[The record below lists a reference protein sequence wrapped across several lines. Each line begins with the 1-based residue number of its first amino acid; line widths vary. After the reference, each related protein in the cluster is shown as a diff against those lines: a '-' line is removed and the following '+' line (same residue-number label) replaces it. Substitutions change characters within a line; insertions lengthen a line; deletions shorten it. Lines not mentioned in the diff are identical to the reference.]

1 MDYNSGSTFGYD
13 QVHADVHLD
22 GYDAPYTNAY
32 GGVPHRTMQTPK
44 NVTFREPI
52 ASYYETMR
60 HPWHSPDSSLLEQ
73 KSSMPE
79 NLVVPSACAC
89 SKSSVG
95 CSGGKCA
102 SGCSSSGIP
111 GVVGKMLDCG
121 CGCRG
126 AKKISG
132 MKSVKDK
139 LVDGNLDIN
148 SISMMFILV
157 LALIVIVNG
166 MKVKNLT
173 KQVKML
179 TKALTRNVFAGPGP
193 PANA

>member
-22 GYDAPYTNAY
+22 GYDAPYTNVY
-32 GGVPHRTMQTPK
+32 GGAPHRTMQTPK
-44 NVTFREPI
+44 EVTFREPI
-52 ASYYETMR
+52 TSYYETMR
-60 HPWHSPDSSLLEQ
+60 RPWRSPDSSLLEQ
-73 KSSMPE
+73 KASQPE
-79 NLVVPSACAC
+79 NMGTRPQCAC
-89 SKSSVG
+89 SKSSAG
-95 CSGGKCA
+95 CS
-102 SGCSSSGIP
+102 SGSSGIP

-132 MKSVKDK
+132 MQSVKDK
-139 LVDGNLDIN
+139 LVDGDLDMN
-148 SISMMFILV
+148 SMYMMFILV
-157 LALIVIVNG
+157 LALIVIVNA
-166 MKVKNLT
+166 MNVKNLT

-179 TKALTRNVFAGPGP
+179 TKAATRNVFAGPGP